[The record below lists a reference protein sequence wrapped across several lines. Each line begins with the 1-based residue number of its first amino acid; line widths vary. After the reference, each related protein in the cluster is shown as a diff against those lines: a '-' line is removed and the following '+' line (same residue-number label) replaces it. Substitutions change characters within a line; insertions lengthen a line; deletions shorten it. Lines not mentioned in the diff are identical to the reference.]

1 MIIECSQSVHSIIHD
16 NRMPRRGAFPL
27 YMFTLLSQIH
37 PPLNTITRYS
47 YKVIIWLLVTR

>member
-16 NRMPRRGAFPL
+16 NRMLVVCILL

>member
-16 NRMPRRGAFPL
+16 NRMLTGVHSIV
-27 YMFTLLSQIH
+27 YVHTSLSQIH